1 MQDRTHF
8 DTDTRLAMLEQ
19 GQHWTS
25 EAVTSIQKEL
35 HKANNLRTGVL
46 VAIIATL
53 VTSVVGVIL
62 TKL

>member
-8 DTDTRLAMLEQ
+8 STDTRLAMLEQ
-19 GQHWTS
+19 EQHWTS

-53 VTSVVGVIL
+53 VTTVVSVVLARI
-62 TKL
+62 